1 LLLITFVI
9 IANNRNNVKSETQQ
23 IATDLEGGRMKTFRE
38 KLIAGRAELGLTQSE
53 LSAKAGIGKRTI
65 TSYETDGRI
74 PQPAQLY
81 KLARALGVTP
91 EYLQNDEITDPLSGR
106 ESMDYIEAARR
117 RYGARPAKDVEILLQ
132 QNTALFAGGDI
143 SEEAKDA
150 FFQAVMKAYIDCKE
164 EAKST
169 YGRKK

>member
-1 LLLITFVI
+1 
-9 IANNRNNVKSETQQ
+9 
-23 IATDLEGGRMKTFRE
+23 MKAFGE
-38 KLIAGRAELGLTQSE
+38 KLVARRAELGLSQAE

-81 KLARALGVTP
+81 KLAKALEVTP
-91 EYLQNDEITDPLSGR
+91 EYLKKDEVTNPLHGM
-106 ESMDYIEAARR
+106 ESMHYIESARR
-117 RYGARPAKDVEILLQ
+117 RYGVRQSRDVEALL
-132 QNTALFAGGDI
+132 NANAALFAGGDI

-164 EAKST
+164 AAKST
-169 YGRKK
+169 YGRKSKEK

>member
-1 LLLITFVI
+1 
-9 IANNRNNVKSETQQ
+9 
-23 IATDLEGGRMKTFRE
+23 MKAFGE
-38 KLIAGRAELGLTQSE
+38 KLVACRAELGLSQAE

-81 KLARALGVTP
+81 KLAKALGVTP
-91 EYLQNDEITDPLSGR
+91 EYLKNDEITNPLFGM
-106 ESMDYIEAARR
+106 ESMDYIESTRR
-117 RYGARPAKDVEILLQ
+117 KYGARQARDVETLLSE
-132 QNTALFAGGDI
+132 NTALFAGGDI

-164 EAKST
+164 SAKNT
-169 YGRKK
+169 YGRKSKQK

>member
-1 LLLITFVI
+1 MVM
-9 IANNRNNVKSETQQ
+9 IANKSNNVKDKTQQ
-23 IATDLEGGRMKTFRE
+23 MATCLEVEKMKTFRE

-53 LSAKAGIGKRTI
+53 LSAKAGIGKRTV

-81 KLARALGVTP
+81 KLARALEVTP
-91 EYLQNDEITDPLSGR
+91 EYLQNDEIEDPLYGR
-106 ESMDYIEAARR
+106 ESMDYIETARR
-117 RYGARPAKDVEILLQ
+117 RYGARQAKDVEVLLQ
-132 QNTALFAGGDI
+132 QNAALFAGGDI

-164 EAKST
+164 EARST

>member
-1 LLLITFVI
+1 M
-9 IANNRNNVKSETQQ
+9 
-23 IATDLEGGRMKTFRE
+23 MKAFGE
-38 KLIAGRAELGLTQSE
+38 KLVSRRAELGLSQSE

-81 KLARALGVTP
+81 KLAKALGVTP
-91 EYLQNDEITDPLSGR
+91 EYLKNDEITNPYFGM
-106 ESMDYIEAARR
+106 ESMEYIESARR
-117 RYGARPAKDVEILLQ
+117 KYGARQARDVEALLSD
-132 QNTALFAGGDI
+132 NTALFAGGDI

-164 EAKST
+164 SAKNT
-169 YGRKK
+169 YGHKNKQK